1 MVPSLTHWR
10 KSKCPCEGIATR
22 FQAESSK
29 FIVATEIDLTFLFDD
44 VLGSISLAEGM
55 NPYEFIKII
64 NRFYGVSSKM
74 LFKRGIYADRRVG
87 DQIIDITSPTMS
99 EESTNSP
106 SSKRPKL
113 R

>member
-55 NPYEFIKII
+55 NPYEFSKII

-74 LFKRGIYADRRVG
+74 LFKCGIYADRRVG
-87 DQIIDITSPTMS
+87 DQIIHITSPTIS
-99 EESTNSP
+99 EETTNSP
-106 SSKRPKL
+106 LSKRPKP